1 MSLRSFLR
9 KEAAWARR
17 RIVPL
22 ALLFLLLPASF
33 GYVTT
38 GFDNVLPTDTPVGL
52 VADSEGVTEADMSVA
67 RGALTFF
74 SDPRTFGT
82 NESAFQALEREQVY
96 AVVVVP
102 PDITNTSTTATVRVY
117 VHGSMVPYHQP
128 SEAVVN
134 VLQFRLDQV
143 LDGSVEIERSLV
155 GVQHSLS
162 AYLVPTF
169 LVVLVM
175 ILSLGYLPYNLA
187 AERPVLDRVRV
198 ESSIERL
205 LASKFLFF
213 GALLILPLG
222 VFQVMS
228 LLFGYDLVISPTAFL
243 VSLLLF
249 VALGALGC
257 AVVLATRFST
267 WGYLTNLLGLFT
279 LLLFS
284 GLLYPAGFFSPVR
297 REVIRLLPTH
307 YAMIIV
313 RGTTLRPG
321 GFGEYAWW
329 ITGLTVLCIVCI
341 GALKGAIVAYE
352 RGS

>member
-9 KEAAWARR
+9 KEAAWAKR

-52 VADSEGVTEADMSVA
+52 VPDSEGVTEDDMSVA

-74 SDPRTFGT
+74 SDPRTFAT

-96 AVVVVP
+96 AVVTVP
-102 PDITNTSTTATVRVY
+102 PDITNTSTTSTVRVY

-128 SEAVVN
+128 SEAVVS
-134 VLQFRLDQV
+134 VLQFRLEQV
-143 LDGSVEIERSLV
+143 LEGSVEIERTLV

-205 LASKFLFF
+205 LASKFIFF
-213 GALLILPLG
+213 GALLVLPIG
-222 VFQVMS
+222 VFQLTS
-228 LLFGYDLVISPTAFL
+228 LLFGYDLVMSPTALL
-243 VSLLLF
+243 VSVLLF
-249 VALGALGC
+249 VSLSALGS

-297 REVIRLLPTH
+297 REVIRILPTH
-307 YAMIIV
+307 YVMIVI
-313 RGTTLRPG
+313 RGTTLRTG
-321 GFGEYAWW
+321 GFGDYAWW
-329 ITGLTVLCIVCI
+329 IAGLAVLAI
-341 GALKGAIVAYE
+341 GTIGVLKGAIMTYE